1 MDDTKFNSLTKPQ
14 QDLVIKIAAEAERQG
29 VKPALALAIA
39 EAETG
44 GAFSHYRGD
53 QVLTSPAGAKGVM
66 QIMPDTARLYN
77 KNLGTDI
84 DPDNEESNI
93 KGGVFILK
101 DLLTKY
107 KSPRNAVALY
117 NASPRATEV
126 FRKTYGTDPDAAILS
141 LPEETRNYSLRISR
155 NFNLDDDQET
165 GLMPPI
171 NKDGVDE
178 SETEGDRLKREG
190 ASIDPNATAGEPAKD
205 ETPLEKAE
213 RIYQE
218 NKDNLAIPAAAAGAA
233 KGLAEKIFTNP
244 SANMMAAGETTPDE
258 VRTLQQRARTAQI
271 RTQEIGDEIA
281 RRQSSGASVADLED
295 ELRLRKSVAAQA
307 DQELRA
313 ATEEARMLNR
323 APVTQPPAPSS
334 PFPQVDSTR
343 AGPASGPK
351 IEGDSSARN
360 WTIKTAGQKHQ
371 MPEAVLDAVTDQTG
385 TSKTGGMSLIRED
398 LQNIEKIKQLGMGD
412 TKLATTEGGVQLQL
426 PAQETERLNAELA
439 KKQEAERIVQRAA
452 ADQAEAQR
460 LVQEQQLAQQRQ
472 AAQQRA
478 EQARQQKINAS
489 QQAAEAQRQANAE
502 RTQAA
507 AEARRA
513 STAQTTSRAASK
525 VAQEAKEAQ
534 PGALKMMAREAG
546 RRFSEKLPV
555 IGNTLSAAGATL
567 SVNEAIERYKEG
579 DYSGS
584 VLGTIEAALNVASM
598 APPTSPA
605 GLAIKGVGAVGS
617 IGMIPVWIAHDYF
630 GNKGPWAQKKENP
643 PQKAMGGLTL
653 MR

>member
-1 MDDTKFNSLTKPQ
+1 MDDKKFNSLTKPQ

-29 VKPALALAIA
+29 VKPELALAIA

-117 NASPRATEV
+117 NASPKATEV
-126 FRKTYGTDPDAAILS
+126 FRKTYSTDPDAAILS
-141 LPEETRNYSLRISR
+141 LPEETRNYSLRISK

-178 SETEGDRLKREG
+178 SETEGEKLKREG
-190 ASIDPNATAGEPAKD
+190 SSIDPNATAGEPAKD
-205 ETPLEKAE
+205 ETLLEKAE

-218 NKDNLAIPAAAAGAA
+218 NKDNLAIPAAAFGAA
-233 KGLAEKIFTNP
+233 KGLAEKVLTNP
-244 SANMMAAGETTPDE
+244 SANMFAAGETTPDE
-258 VRTLQQRARTAQI
+258 VRALQQRARTAQI

-295 ELRLRKSVAAQA
+295 ELRLRQSVAAQA
-307 DQELRA
+307 DQELRM
-313 ATEEARMLNR
+313 ATEEARALNR
-323 APVTQPPAPSS
+323 APAPAIPETGAPVGATES
-334 PFPQVDSTR
+334 R
-343 AGPASGPK
+343 AGRASGPK
-351 IEGDSSARN
+351 VEGDSGTRN
-360 WTIKTAGQKHQ
+360 WMIQEAGQKHQ
-371 MPEAVLDAVTDQTG
+371 LPEAILDLATDKTKD
-385 TSKTGGMSLIRED
+385 SPTGGKRLIEED
-398 LQNIEKIKQLGMGD
+398 LKNLKKIEQLGMGD
-412 TKLATTEGGVQLQL
+412 TKLTTTPSGAQLQL
-426 PAQETERLNAELA
+426 PSGVSSGFEAELA
-439 KKQEAERIVQRAA
+439 SKQEAERVAQRAA

-460 LVQEQQLAQQRQ
+460 LAQEQQLAQQRQ

-525 VAQEAKEAQ
+525 VAQEAAEAQ
-534 PGALKMMAREAG
+534 PSALKMMAREAG

>member
-1 MDDTKFNSLTKPQ
+1 MDDKKFNSLTKPQ

-29 VKPALALAIA
+29 VKPELALAIA

-205 ETPLEKAE
+205 ESPLEKAK
-213 RIYQE
+213 RIYKE
-218 NKDNLAIPAAAAGAA
+218 NKDNLAIPAAAVGAA
-233 KGLAEKIFTNP
+233 KGLAEKVLTNP
-244 SANMMAAGETTPDE
+244 SANMFAAGETAPDE

-295 ELRLRKSVAAQA
+295 ELRLRQSVASQA

-313 ATEEARMLNR
+313 ASEEMKKLSKTPSPLSA
-323 APVTQPPAPSS
+323 APVAETVEDIASR
-334 PFPQVDSTR
+334 TK
-343 AGPASGPK
+343 AGASGASNWVRAMGEDVPEVLADQAANMRKDNPK
-351 IEGDSSARN
+351 GGQAIIDRDLVAKQKIADLGAGDF
-360 WTIKTAGQKHQ
+360 
-371 MPEAVLDAVTDQTG
+371 
-385 TSKTGGMSLIRED
+385 
-398 LQNIEKIKQLGMGD
+398 
-412 TKLATTEGGVQLQL
+412 KLATTEGGVQLQL
-426 PAQETERLNAELA
+426 PPQETARLDAELA
-439 KKQEAERIVQRAA
+439 KKQEAERVSQRAA
-452 ADQAEAQR
+452 TDQAEAQR
-460 LVQEQQLAQQRQ
+460 LAQEQQLAQQRQ
-472 AAQQRA
+472 VAQQRA

-489 QQAAEAQRQANAE
+489 QQAAEAQRQVNAE

-525 VAQEAKEAQ
+525 VAQEAAEAQ

-546 RRFSEKLPV
+546 RRLSEKLPV

-567 SVNEAIERYKEG
+567 SVNEAIKRYKEG

-584 VLGTIEAALNVASM
+584 VLGRIEAALNVASM

-605 GLAIKGVGAVGS
+605 GLVIKGVGAAGS

-630 GNKGPWAQKKENP
+630 GKKGPWAQKKENP